1 MAEVR
6 SRRARRAHRRRLL
19 GIVGAVVALLVAL
32 VVAVVLVSGGSGDSN
47 QATSDHRATTSTQP
61 TTTSTAAPGSTT
73 ATAPAASVPAT
84 PVPKSSNPVV
94 ALAQQYDGVY
104 SGRFQNRSANTL
116 GDAELTLRVDP
127 ATSKMSVAVAFSGD
141 LFGSGSTAP
150 RTLNATIDLG
160 NPNAAT
166 TTPTDAFGP
175 VTGKLEGTSVVL
187 DAPQVPGGAANTFR
201 LRGNLVGKGF
211 DATYTAGFPDG
222 HSTDGTVS
230 VRCAATG
237 QRPSQVDTVCSLPG

>member
-6 SRRARRAHRRRLL
+6 SRRARRAQRRRLL
-19 GIVGAVVALLVAL
+19 RIVGVVVAILAAL

-47 QATSDHRATTSTQP
+47 QATSDHRATTSTAAAT
-61 TTTSTAAPGSTT
+61 TTTSTATVPST
-73 ATAPAASVPAT
+73 TAPAASVPAT
-84 PVPKSSNPVV
+84 PIPKSSNPIV

-104 SGRFQNRSANTL
+104 AGRFQNRTANSDGT
-116 GDAELTLRVDP
+116 AQLTLRIDP
-127 ATSKMSVAVAFSGD
+127 ATAKMGVTVAFSGD
-141 LFGSGSTAP
+141 LFGGGSPAP
-150 RTLNATIDLG
+150 RTLDSTIDLG

-166 TTPTDAFGP
+166 TTQTAQFGP

-187 DAPQVPGGAANTFR
+187 DAPQVPGGTANTFR
-201 LRGNLVGKGF
+201 LRGNLVSKGF

-230 VRCAATG
+230 VRCAPTG
-237 QRPSQVDTVCSLPG
+237 QRPSQVTTVCSLPG

>member
-19 GIVGAVVALLVAL
+19 LIAGVVVALLAGL
-32 VVAVVLVSGGSGDSN
+32 VVAVVLVSGGDDN
-47 QATSDHRATTSTQP
+47 TNRAASDRRTTTSTQP
-61 TTTSTAAPGSTT
+61 PSTSTT
-73 ATAPAASVPAT
+73 APGTTTAPAPAASVPAT
-84 PVPKSSNPVV
+84 PVPKSANPVV

-104 SGRFQNRSANTL
+104 SGRFQNRTANTV
-116 GDAELTLRVDP
+116 GNAELTLRVDP
-127 ATSKMSVAVAFSGD
+127 ATAKMSVTVAFTGD
-141 LFGSGSTAP
+141 LFGSGSSAP
-150 RTLNATIDLG
+150 RTIDSTIDLG

-166 TTPTDAFGP
+166 TTRTDTFGP
-175 VTGKLEGTSVVL
+175 VTGKLEGTAVVL

-201 LRGNLVGKGF
+201 LRGNLVNKGF

-237 QRPSQVDTVCSLPG
+237 QRPSQVTTVCSLGG